1 MTRVKICG
9 ITNLA
14 DAICAAEAGAS
25 LLGFVF
31 YPPSPRYV
39 APAQAREIIAALRAS
54 GASAQTVGVFVNEPV
69 PAVRQVSAEC
79 ALDLIQLHGD
89 EPPQS
94 VRALGP
100 RAFKALRLRDSDE
113 LAARIAKYG
122 GVAKGKEPAL
132 LIDAYHP
139 DHFGGTGQRADWRIA
154 GQIARDFPIL
164 LAGGLSA
171 ENVAE
176 AIRQVHPWGVDVSS
190 GVERAPGMKDHQ
202 QVRQFIRNVNMA
214 CQRGTEEME

>member
-9 ITNLA
+9 ITNLP
-14 DAICAAEAGAS
+14 DAICAAEAGAD

-31 YPPSPRYV
+31 YPPSPRCV
-39 APAQAREIIAALRAS
+39 TPALAREIIAALRAS
-54 GASAQTVGVFVNEPV
+54 GASARTVGVFVNEAV
-69 PAVRQVSAEC
+69 ERVRQVQSEC
-79 ALDLIQLHGD
+79 ALDWIQLHGD
-89 EPPQS
+89 EPPPI

-100 RAFKALRLRDSDE
+100 RAFKALRLRGSDE
-113 LAARIAKYG
+113 LAAQIAKFRG
-122 GVAKGKEPAL
+122 AVKGKEPAL
-132 LIDAYHP
+132 LIDAFDPH
-139 DHFGGTGQRADWRIA
+139 HFGGSGQRADWRIA
-154 GQIARDFPIL
+154 GQIARGFPIL

-190 GVERAPGMKDHQ
+190 GVERAPGLKDHQ
-202 QVRQFIRNVNMA
+202 KVRQFIRNVNMA